1 VFLFA
6 LCTLCLWNNED
17 QGDLLTIIMHVLL
30 PLTFFKSQTFIFH
43 RLSMVMIHYMLFHH
57 FTILLLHHF
66 VILSFLCFVVSL
78 LHHSYHALLLHHFVI
93 VLMLCCFII
102 LSLFS
107 CSITNCFSYNIVSL
121 LFAPYLVNYYFIT
134 QARKKHIFKK
144 QLLLCSHNGTTI
156 FKL

>member
-1 VFLFA
+1 
-6 LCTLCLWNNED
+6 
-17 QGDLLTIIMHVLL
+17 MHVLSL
-30 PLTFFKSQTFIFH
+30 LTFFKSQTFIFH

-57 FTILLLHHF
+57 STILLLHHF

-134 QARKKHIFKK
+134 QARKKTYF
-144 QLLLCSHNGTTI
+144 QEATSPL
-156 FKL
+156 FP